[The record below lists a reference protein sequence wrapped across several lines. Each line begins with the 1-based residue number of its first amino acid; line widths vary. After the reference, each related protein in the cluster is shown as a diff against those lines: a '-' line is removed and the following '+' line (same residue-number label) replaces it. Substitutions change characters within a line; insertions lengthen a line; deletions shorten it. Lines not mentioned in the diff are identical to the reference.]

1 MGIKDS
7 DELEDI
13 EKWIKLKKT
22 ACLTLR
28 KHIDLFKKKFFHDI
42 IVNWLKI
49 ENIFLQIID
58 NLYNLW

>member
-28 KHIDLFKKKFFHDI
+28 KHIDLFKKKFFHNSKL
-42 IVNWLKI
+42 VKNRKYFST
-49 ENIFLQIID
+49 N
-58 NLYNLW
+58 N